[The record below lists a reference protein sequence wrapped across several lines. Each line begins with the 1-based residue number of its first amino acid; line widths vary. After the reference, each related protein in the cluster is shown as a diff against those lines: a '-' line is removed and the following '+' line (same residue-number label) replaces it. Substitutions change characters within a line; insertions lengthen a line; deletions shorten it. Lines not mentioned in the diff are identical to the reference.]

1 MNLFINA
8 DCDDTT
14 GWYGFDYLINRNRT
28 DDALLV
34 EKFVGVDTWA
44 FETVGSVAYTRT
56 GNVMQ
61 VKIPKAMIG
70 FVDTIDFKW
79 ADNSTPTGQIM
90 EFLDQGD
97 AAPNGRYTYRYTL
110 TEQAVKYPTE
120 LEGDLGTM
128 IVLKSRSYN
137 AFVGGKMVRLV
148 EDNTNGVLL
157 ASGNDIWL
165 PVEFLK
171 SALSIDAGS
180 ETTYNHYG
188 ITYVKA
194 TDLVKNAGKVIT
206 VTPDGLVVIADSEIT
221 SENDLGVL
229 YRALS

>member
-1 MNLFINA
+1 M
-8 DCDDTT
+8 
-14 GWYGFDYLINRNRT
+14 
-28 DDALLV
+28 
-34 EKFVGVDTWA
+34 
-44 FETVGSVAYTRT
+44 
-56 GNVMQ
+56 
-61 VKIPKAMIG
+61 
-70 FVDTIDFKW
+70 DFKW

-97 AAPNGRYTYRYTL
+97 AAPNGSYTYRYTL

-120 LEGDLGTM
+120 LESDLNSM

-148 EDNTNGVLL
+148 DDNTNGVLL

-171 SALSIDAGS
+171 SALNIDAAG

-194 TDLVKNAGKVIT
+194 TELVRNAGKVIT
-206 VTPDGLVVIADSEIT
+206 VTPDGLVIIADGAIT
-221 SENDLGVL
+221 NESDLEL
-229 YRALS
+229 LHRALS

>member
-1 MNLFINA
+1 
-8 DCDDTT
+8 
-14 GWYGFDYLINRNRT
+14 
-28 DDALLV
+28 
-34 EKFVGVDTWA
+34 
-44 FETVGSVAYTRT
+44 
-56 GNVMQ
+56 
-61 VKIPKAMIG
+61 
-70 FVDTIDFKW
+70 
-79 ADNSTPTGQIM
+79 M

-120 LEGDLGTM
+120 LEGKLDTM
-128 IVLKSRSYN
+128 IILKSRSYN

-148 EDNTNGVLL
+148 EDNTNGVLF

-165 PVEFLK
+165 PVEFLR
-171 SALSIDAGS
+171 SALGIEAGE

-221 SENDLGVL
+221 GENDLGVL